1 MKTIIRNLKLWIIAV
16 AAVASAACSDLLD
29 QRPQGQWTIDDIEGG
44 AYFSQVMALYTKA
57 RHYNIT
63 SGIPAFAV
71 HYYRSEDSRKGSTT
85 TDGAEHVPMYENFQ
99 YSAANSLLNPYWT
112 QNYEIINA
120 ANTVLDQMQKAQEA
134 GEQLDEAELQ
144 CGMEAR
150 FFRGWCYFNL
160 VRAFGEVPLVDFAIT
175 NSDEANIPKSSVD
188 KIYELIDAD
197 LTAAEGLP
205 RRWESKYIG
214 RVTYGA
220 ARALHAKTYGQRGL
234 WSQMYQAAKNVIDTR
249 VYNLDTPFDEI
260 FREEGENS
268 SESVWELQC
277 TATVAQPATNDLG
290 SQFCQVQG
298 CRGSGTSNLGWGWH
312 MADQSIVDVF
322 KEGDPRRDETLLYF
336 STPSKP
342 WPAIAPE
349 AGNAPFN
356 EKLVSQDGL
365 DGDYYNKKAYCSPE
379 LREYYGSND
388 GFWYNI
394 RMIRYSDVVLMA
406 AEAACEMGG
415 EAMIE
420 EALDYLEQVRARA
433 RGTNTNVLPKVT
445 TTNQL
450 ELCKAIHHERHVE
463 LALEFDRFYDL
474 VRWQE
479 FSIAGAEDGA
489 SAVLGN
495 KGYTAKNKYLPLPQE
510 QVDASNGVLVQNPD
524 YAN

>member
-1 MKTIIRNLKLWIIAV
+1 MKTIIRNLKLWVIAV

-44 AYFSQVMALYTKA
+44 AYFSQVMALYAKA

-63 SGIPAFAV
+63 AGIPAFAIL
-71 HYYRSEDSRKGSTT
+71 YYRSDDSRKGSTT
-85 TDGAEHVPMYENFQ
+85 TDGAEHVPMYENFS

-112 QNYEIINA
+112 TNYEIINA
-120 ANTVLDQMQKAQEA
+120 ANTVIDQMQQAQAA
-134 GEQLDEAELQ
+134 GAQLDEAELQ

-175 NSDEANIPKSSVD
+175 SSDEANIPKSTVD

-205 RRWESKYIG
+205 RRWDSRYVG
-214 RVTYGA
+214 RITYGA
-220 ARALHAKTYGQRGL
+220 ARALHAKTYAQRGQ
-234 WSQMYQAAKNVIDTR
+234 WSQMYQAAKNVIDSK
-249 VYNLDTPFDEI
+249 VYDLKTPFDKI

-277 TATVAQPATNDLG
+277 TATLAEPSSNELG
-290 SQFCQVQG
+290 SQFCEVQG

-312 MADQSIVDVF
+312 MADMSLYNAF
-322 KEGDPRRDETLLYF
+322 EEGDPRRDETLLYF

-342 WPAIAPE
+342 WPSYAP
-349 AGNAPFN
+349 ANGNAPFN

-365 DGDYYNKKAYCSPE
+365 DGDFYNKKAYCSPT
-379 LREYYGSND
+379 LRQYYGSNS
-388 GFWYNI
+388 GKWYNI

-406 AEAACEMGG
+406 AEAACELGG
-415 EAMIE
+415 EAMID

-433 RGTNTNVLPKVT
+433 RGGNANVLPKVT
-445 TTNQL
+445 TKNQS
-450 ELCKAIHHERHVE
+450 ELRAAIHHERHVE

-474 VRWQE
+474 VRWNE
-479 FSIAGAEDGA
+479 AA
-489 SAVLGN
+489 SVLGS
-495 KGYTAKNKYLPLPQE
+495 KGYTAKNKYLPLPQT
-510 QVDASNGVLVQNPD
+510 QIDASNGVLVQNPD

>member
-1 MKTIIRNLKLWIIAV
+1 
-16 AAVASAACSDLLD
+16 
-29 QRPQGQWTIDDIEGG
+29 
-44 AYFSQVMALYTKA
+44 MALYTKA

-277 TATVAQPATNDLG
+277 TAPVAQPATNDLG

-312 MADQSIVDVF
+312 MAD
-322 KEGDPRRDETLLYF
+322 
-336 STPSKP
+336 
-342 WPAIAPE
+342 
-349 AGNAPFN
+349 
-356 EKLVSQDGL
+356 
-365 DGDYYNKKAYCSPE
+365 
-379 LREYYGSND
+379 
-388 GFWYNI
+388 
-394 RMIRYSDVVLMA
+394 
-406 AEAACEMGG
+406 
-415 EAMIE
+415 
-420 EALDYLEQVRARA
+420 
-433 RGTNTNVLPKVT
+433 
-445 TTNQL
+445 
-450 ELCKAIHHERHVE
+450 
-463 LALEFDRFYDL
+463 
-474 VRWQE
+474 
-479 FSIAGAEDGA
+479 
-489 SAVLGN
+489 
-495 KGYTAKNKYLPLPQE
+495 
-510 QVDASNGVLVQNPD
+510 
-524 YAN
+524 

>member
-322 KEGDPRRDETLLYF
+322 AAGDPRREGRFIHRQRGQPAAGLRCQLQQPGQIARLHRSNNHHDETPATKRAQARSTRSSPLFTSSSLTFSAGAKRTTLAPAIRIITPSSAARLLRVFAFPAQASF
-336 STPSKP
+336 STQPS
-342 WPAIAPE
+342 
-349 AGNAPFN
+349 
-356 EKLVSQDGL
+356 S
-365 DGDYYNKKAYCSPE
+365 SPRPRIS
-379 LREYYGSND
+379 LNR
-388 GFWYNI
+388 
-394 RMIRYSDVVLMA
+394 
-406 AEAACEMGG
+406 
-415 EAMIE
+415 
-420 EALDYLEQVRARA
+420 
-433 RGTNTNVLPKVT
+433 P
-445 TTNQL
+445 
-450 ELCKAIHHERHVE
+450 
-463 LALEFDRFYDL
+463 
-474 VRWQE
+474 
-479 FSIAGAEDGA
+479 
-489 SAVLGN
+489 
-495 KGYTAKNKYLPLPQE
+495 
-510 QVDASNGVLVQNPD
+510 
-524 YAN
+524 

>member
-249 VYNLDTPFDEI
+249 AVSYTHL
-260 FREEGENS
+260 
-268 SESVWELQC
+268 
-277 TATVAQPATNDLG
+277 
-290 SQFCQVQG
+290 
-298 CRGSGTSNLGWGWH
+298 
-312 MADQSIVDVF
+312 
-322 KEGDPRRDETLLYF
+322 TL
-336 STPSKP
+336 P
-342 WPAIAPE
+342 
-349 AGNAPFN
+349 
-356 EKLVSQDGL
+356 
-365 DGDYYNKKAYCSPE
+365 
-379 LREYYGSND
+379 
-388 GFWYNI
+388 
-394 RMIRYSDVVLMA
+394 
-406 AEAACEMGG
+406 
-415 EAMIE
+415 
-420 EALDYLEQVRARA
+420 
-433 RGTNTNVLPKVT
+433 T
-445 TTNQL
+445 T
-450 ELCKAIHHERHVE
+450 
-463 LALEFDRFYDL
+463 
-474 VRWQE
+474 
-479 FSIAGAEDGA
+479 
-489 SAVLGN
+489 
-495 KGYTAKNKYLPLPQE
+495 
-510 QVDASNGVLVQNPD
+510 
-524 YAN
+524 

>member
-188 KIYELIDAD
+188 KIPAAGSRNISGGS
-197 LTAAEGLP
+197 LTAPHVRCMP
-205 RRWESKYIG
+205 RL
-214 RVTYGA
+214 T
-220 ARALHAKTYGQRGL
+220 
-234 WSQMYQAAKNVIDTR
+234 
-249 VYNLDTPFDEI
+249 
-260 FREEGENS
+260 
-268 SESVWELQC
+268 
-277 TATVAQPATNDLG
+277 
-290 SQFCQVQG
+290 
-298 CRGSGTSNLGWGWH
+298 
-312 MADQSIVDVF
+312 
-322 KEGDPRRDETLLYF
+322 
-336 STPSKP
+336 
-342 WPAIAPE
+342 
-349 AGNAPFN
+349 
-356 EKLVSQDGL
+356 
-365 DGDYYNKKAYCSPE
+365 
-379 LREYYGSND
+379 
-388 GFWYNI
+388 
-394 RMIRYSDVVLMA
+394 
-406 AEAACEMGG
+406 
-415 EAMIE
+415 
-420 EALDYLEQVRARA
+420 
-433 RGTNTNVLPKVT
+433 
-445 TTNQL
+445 
-450 ELCKAIHHERHVE
+450 
-463 LALEFDRFYDL
+463 
-474 VRWQE
+474 
-479 FSIAGAEDGA
+479 A
-489 SAVLGN
+489 SAVCGRRCIR
-495 KGYTAKNKYLPLPQE
+495 LPRT
-510 QVDASNGVLVQNPD
+510 
-524 YAN
+524 

>member
-1 MKTIIRNLKLWIIAV
+1 MKSSIRNLKLWIIAV

-322 KEGDPRRDETLLYF
+322 EEGDPRRDEPLLYF

-365 DGDYYNKKAYCSPE
+365 DGDYYNKKAYCSPK

>member
-85 TDGAEHVPMYENFQ
+85 TDGAEYVPMYENFQ

-322 KEGDPRRDETLLYF
+322 EEGDPRRDETLLYF

-342 WPAIAPE
+342 WPAIAP
-349 AGNAPFN
+349 ATGNAPFN
-356 EKLVSQDGL
+356 EFLVSQDGRSGRRL
-365 DGDYYNKKAYCSPE
+365 LQQESLLQSQTARI
-379 LREYYGSND
+379 LRQQRR
-388 GFWYNI
+388 I
-394 RMIRYSDVVLMA
+394 
-406 AEAACEMGG
+406 
-415 EAMIE
+415 
-420 EALDYLEQVRARA
+420 
-433 RGTNTNVLPKVT
+433 
-445 TTNQL
+445 
-450 ELCKAIHHERHVE
+450 
-463 LALEFDRFYDL
+463 
-474 VRWQE
+474 
-479 FSIAGAEDGA
+479 
-489 SAVLGN
+489 
-495 KGYTAKNKYLPLPQE
+495 
-510 QVDASNGVLVQNPD
+510 LVQHSYDPLLGRGAD
-524 YAN
+524 GCRSGLRDGRRGDDRGGAGLSGTGARPCPRHQYERAAQGYDDQPVGVVQGDPP

>member
-160 VRAFGEVPLVDFAIT
+160 VRAFGEVPARRLRHHQFRRGQYPQIVGGQDLRVDRRR
-175 NSDEANIPKSSVD
+175 SDGGRRAAPPLGVE
-188 KIYELIDAD
+188 IY
-197 LTAAEGLP
+197 
-205 RRWESKYIG
+205 R

-312 MADQSIVDVF
+312 MADQSIVDVVR
-322 KEGDPRRDETLLYF
+322 KRAIRAATRRC
-336 STPSKP
+336 STSRPLRSRGLRSLRRPATPPSMKNSYRRTV
-342 WPAIAPE
+342 WTA
-349 AGNAPFN
+349 
-356 EKLVSQDGL
+356 
-365 DGDYYNKKAYCSPE
+365 
-379 LREYYGSND
+379 
-388 GFWYNI
+388 
-394 RMIRYSDVVLMA
+394 
-406 AEAACEMGG
+406 
-415 EAMIE
+415 
-420 EALDYLEQVRARA
+420 
-433 RGTNTNVLPKVT
+433 T
-445 TTNQL
+445 TTTR
-450 ELCKAIHHERHVE
+450 KP
-463 LALEFDRFYDL
+463 
-474 VRWQE
+474 
-479 FSIAGAEDGA
+479 IAVPNCA
-489 SAVLGN
+489 N
-495 KGYTAKNKYLPLPQE
+495 ITAATTDSGTTF
-510 QVDASNGVLVQNPD
+510 V
-524 YAN
+524 

>member
-260 FREEGENS
+260 FREEG
-268 SESVWELQC
+268 
-277 TATVAQPATNDLG
+277 
-290 SQFCQVQG
+290 
-298 CRGSGTSNLGWGWH
+298 
-312 MADQSIVDVF
+312 
-322 KEGDPRRDETLLYF
+322 DPRRDETLLYF

-365 DGDYYNKKAYCSPE
+365 DGDYYNKKAYCSPK

>member
-1 MKTIIRNLKLWIIAV
+1 MKTIIRNLKLWVIAV

-44 AYFSQVMALYTKA
+44 AYFSQVMALYAKA

-63 SGIPAFAV
+63 AGIPAFAIL
-71 HYYRSEDSRKGSTT
+71 YYRSDDSRKGSTT

-112 QNYEIINA
+112 TNYEIINA
-120 ANTVLDQMQKAQEA
+120 ANTVIDQMQQAQAA
-134 GEQLDEAELQ
+134 GAQLDEAELQ

-175 NSDEANIPKSSVD
+175 SSDEANIPKSTVD

-205 RRWESKYIG
+205 RRWDSRYVG
-214 RVTYGA
+214 RITYGA
-220 ARALHAKTYGQRGL
+220 ARALHAKTYAQRGQ
-234 WSQMYQAAKNVIDTR
+234 WSQMYQAAKNVIDSK
-249 VYNLDTPFDEI
+249 VYDLKTPFDKI

-277 TATVAQPATNDLG
+277 TATLAEPSSNELG
-290 SQFCQVQG
+290 SQFCEVQG

-312 MADQSIVDVF
+312 MADMSLYNAF
-322 KEGDPRRDETLLYF
+322 ETGDPRRDETLLYF

-342 WPAIAPE
+342 WPSYAP
-349 AGNAPFN
+349 ANGNAPFN

-365 DGDYYNKKAYCSPE
+365 DGDFYNKKAYCSPT
-379 LREYYGSND
+379 LRQYYGSNS
-388 GFWYNI
+388 GKWYNI

-406 AEAACEMGG
+406 AEAACELGG
-415 EAMIE
+415 EAMID

-433 RGTNTNVLPKVT
+433 RGGNANVLPKVT
-445 TTNQL
+445 TKNQS
-450 ELCKAIHHERHVE
+450 ELRAAIHHERHVE

-474 VRWQE
+474 VRWNE
-479 FSIAGAEDGA
+479 AA
-489 SAVLGN
+489 SVLGS
-495 KGYTAKNKYLPLPQE
+495 KGYKNMHKYLPLPQT
-510 QVDASNGVLVQNPD
+510 QIDASNGVLVQNPD

>member
-1 MKTIIRNLKLWIIAV
+1 M
-16 AAVASAACSDLLD
+16 
-29 QRPQGQWTIDDIEGG
+29 
-44 AYFSQVMALYTKA
+44 
-57 RHYNIT
+57 
-63 SGIPAFAV
+63 
-71 HYYRSEDSRKGSTT
+71 
-85 TDGAEHVPMYENFQ
+85 
-99 YSAANSLLNPYWT
+99 
-112 QNYEIINA
+112 
-120 ANTVLDQMQKAQEA
+120 
-134 GEQLDEAELQ
+134 EL
-144 CGMEAR
+144 
-150 FFRGWCYFNL
+150 
-160 VRAFGEVPLVDFAIT
+160 
-175 NSDEANIPKSSVD
+175 
-188 KIYELIDAD
+188 
-197 LTAAEGLP
+197 
-205 RRWESKYIG
+205 
-214 RVTYGA
+214 
-220 ARALHAKTYGQRGL
+220 
-234 WSQMYQAAKNVIDTR
+234 
-249 VYNLDTPFDEI
+249 
-260 FREEGENS
+260 
-268 SESVWELQC
+268 
-277 TATVAQPATNDLG
+277 
-290 SQFCQVQG
+290 
-298 CRGSGTSNLGWGWH
+298 
-312 MADQSIVDVF
+312 
-322 KEGDPRRDETLLYF
+322 
-336 STPSKP
+336 
-342 WPAIAPE
+342 PAIAQE

-365 DGDYYNKKAYCSPE
+365 DGDYYNKKAYCSPK